1 LIVARPYTQEESTG
15 LKKLYIA
22 EFKLNGGYIHS
33 AANAIGVPVA
43 TIRYWT
49 LHDNEFKKECDLI
62 KELVLDRAEQEL
74 FYRATKVRDRDT
86 ALLFFL
92 KTKGKERGYIERVE
106 NVNTTMAEVDYRTNQ
121 IDVDLVERLEAQG
134 VEKYKQSLANHETAN
149 D

>member
-1 LIVARPYTQEESTG
+1 
-15 LKKLYIA
+15 
-22 EFKLNGGYIHS
+22 
-33 AANAIGVPVA
+33 
-43 TIRYWT
+43 
-49 LHDNEFKKECDLI
+49 LI